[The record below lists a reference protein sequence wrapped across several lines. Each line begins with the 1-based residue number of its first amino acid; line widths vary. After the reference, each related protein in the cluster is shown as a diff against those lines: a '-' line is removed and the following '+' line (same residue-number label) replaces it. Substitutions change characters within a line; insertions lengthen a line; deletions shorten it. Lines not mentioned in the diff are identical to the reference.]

1 MEKLVQLFPHEVK
14 RIFSKYGP
22 IHKQTS
28 DYQDLKMLF
37 VTPIYYGF
45 KEYFNRKKT
54 EFRYTINVCVLFT
67 LFFTY
72 FFNQYFKMTISISFQ
87 QLLEL
92 NIPSV

>member
-28 DYQDLKMLF
+28 DYQDLQRLF

-54 EFRYTINVCVLFT
+54 VIN
-67 LFFTY
+67 
-72 FFNQYFKMTISISFQ
+72 
-87 QLLEL
+87 
-92 NIPSV
+92 

>member
-28 DYQDLKMLF
+28 DYQDLQRLF

-45 KEYFNRKKT
+45 KEYFNRKKNSDKL
-54 EFRYTINVCVLFT
+54 EFYAYNFFWKSCRYQNFWKLMKYKDLSLFAQT
-67 LFFTY
+67 H
-72 FFNQYFKMTISISFQ
+72 
-87 QLLEL
+87 
-92 NIPSV
+92 